1 MTTSLDKSRIKVLL
15 LEGIHDRAVENLAR
29 HGYTTVKRHKKA
41 LAGDELA
48 QALSDVHFV
57 GIRSRTRLTA
67 DVIASARK
75 LVSIG
80 AFCIGTNQIDLE
92 AAMMRGIPVFNAPF
106 SNTRSVAELV
116 LAEIIL
122 LLRGIPAKNALLHRG
137 VWAKSADDAREV
149 RGKTLGIVGYGNIGT
164 QLSVMAEALGMDVCF
179 HDVVTKLPLGN
190 ARPMPTLDALLS
202 AADVVTLHVP
212 DTPVTQGMIGRA
224 QFERMKPGASFINAS
239 RGTVVDLEAAAA
251 ALESRRLAGAAFD
264 VFPEEPEG
272 NDQEFVSPLR
282 RFESVILTPH
292 IAGSTLEAQ
301 ANIGT
306 EVSEKLVR
314 YSDNGSTLSAVN
326 FPEVSLPEHPGSHR
340 LLHIHHNVPGVLSRI
355 NSVFSRSRINISGEY
370 LMTNAKIGYV
380 VIDVEANERSSRA
393 ALKSLH
399 EVEDTIRARALFR
412 ASRRLGARRPRSALG
427 ARPGSPRRPP
437 SLPRG
442 LVFTRPP

>member
-1 MTTSLDKSRIKVLL
+1 MATSFAKSRMKVLL
-15 LEGIHDRAVENLAR
+15 LEGIHDRGVENFKR
-29 HGYTTVKRHKKA
+29 HGYTNIERHKKA
-41 LAGDELA
+41 LTGRELHDAVAG
-48 QALSDVHFV
+48 VHFV

-67 DVIASARK
+67 DVIAAAPR
-75 LVSIG
+75 LMSIG

-116 LAEIIL
+116 LSEIIL

-149 RGKTLGIVGYGNIGT
+149 RGKTLG
-164 QLSVMAEALGMDVCF
+164 MDVCF

-190 ARPMPTLDALLS
+190 ARMMPSLDELLAVS
-202 AADVVTLHVP
+202 DVVTLHVP
-212 DTPVTQGMIGRA
+212 ETPLTRGMMGRA
-224 QFERMKPGASFINAS
+224 QFARMKRGASFINAS
-239 RGTVVDLEAAAA
+239 RGTVVDIDAAAEG
-251 ALESRRLAGAAFD
+251 LEKRHLAGAAFD
-264 VFPEEPEG
+264 VFPHEPEG
-272 NDQEFVSPLR
+272 NDEEFVSPLR
-282 RFESVILTPH
+282 RFDNVLLTPH

-326 FPEVSLPEHPGSHR
+326 FPEVALPEHPGSHR

-355 NSVFSRSRINISGEY
+355 NSVFSKSGINISGEY
-370 LMTNAKIGYV
+370 LMTNPRIGYV

-393 ALKSLH
+393 ALRSLSAI
-399 EVEDTIRARALFR
+399 DSTIRARVLF
-412 ASRRLGARRPRSALG
+412 
-427 ARPGSPRRPP
+427 
-437 SLPRG
+437 
-442 LVFTRPP
+442 